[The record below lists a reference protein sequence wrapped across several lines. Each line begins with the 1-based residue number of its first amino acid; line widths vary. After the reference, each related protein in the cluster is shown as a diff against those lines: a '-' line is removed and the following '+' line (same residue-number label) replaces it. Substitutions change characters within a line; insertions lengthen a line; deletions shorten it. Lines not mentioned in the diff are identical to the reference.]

1 MTADSGEIY
10 TAGRYYNLVPI
21 ANELYSPAFN
31 GKNKIKFSFLFFI
44 VNMKLFRS
52 IS

>member
-21 ANELYSPAFN
+21 ANELYSPMFN
-31 GKNKIKFSFLFFI
+31 GKQNKIDNSFILIFFL
-44 VNMKLFRS
+44 NFL
-52 IS
+52 

>member
-31 GKNKIKFSFLFFI
+31 GKTFSR
-44 VNMKLFRS
+44 KES
-52 IS
+52 KSEK

>member
-21 ANELYSPAFN
+21 ANELYSPIFN
-31 GKNKIKFSFLFFI
+31 GNVFFLY
-44 VNMKLFRS
+44 KS
-52 IS
+52 K